1 MRGRLRVEA
10 KGIPKRVA
18 QCDRQA
24 AWPGAFEAET
34 VGSSL
39 AAPAT
44 GGPGML
50 TWTLARSHVAR
61 AIQTGQPPETIKAA
75 REEYRAARLAH
86 LIAEALPHLTGSHRA
101 ELAGMLL
108 DGGAGDAT

>member
-1 MRGRLRVEA
+1 
-10 KGIPKRVA
+10 
-18 QCDRQA
+18 
-24 AWPGAFEAET
+24 
-34 VGSSL
+34 
-39 AAPAT
+39 
-44 GGPGML
+44 ML

-86 LIAEALPHLTGSHRA
+86 LIAEALPHLTGGHRA

-108 DGGAGDAT
+108 HPDGGASDAT